1 MTSNELINA
10 AGLLLE
16 TSWEMTPDEFA
27 ERLEAF
33 VAESGD
39 KLAALRHIAKLAEAR
54 GAGCK
59 AEAAAWTNAA
69 RAANNRAESVK
80 ARAELLY
87 CAARALGEALP
98 GGRMQT
104 NGGAAPL
111 VFAPDFDVTLLP
123 MTCQRV
129 SVEPVAE
136 AIRAAIAAGDELPG
150 VSVGTP
156 GEHFRWTE
164 EPKRGAK

>member
-16 TSWEMTPDEFA
+16 TSWEMTPEDFA

-39 KLAALRHIAKLAEAR
+39 KLAALRHVAKLAEAR

-87 CAARALGEALP
+87 CAARELGEALP
-98 GGRMQT
+98 GGRMQP
-104 NGGAAPL
+104 NGGAPPL
-111 VFAPDFDVTLLP
+111 AFAEDFDPFLLP
-123 MTCQRV
+123 ASCQRV
-129 SVEPVAE
+129 SVEPNAD
-136 AIRAAIAAGDELPG
+136 AIRLALAAGEALPG
-150 VSVGTP
+150 VALGER

-164 EPKRGAK
+164 EPKRVAK